1 MAVDFGKAKGSQLL
15 KDVASKNSVLNN
27 GTLVVHLEIDKLH
40 DNPDNKYLFG
50 MDEEDIRHTAE
61 GIKRNGFHGAIEV
74 FDTKE
79 GIYEIYSGHI
89 RKYGAMEAGMDK
101 IPCIISP
108 MPEPAQKRRLLVG
121 ANLYGRN
128 KIKGSNPIYTG
139 RQLVYHKETLKME
152 GFKGDIREQ
161 LAKEFGIS
169 GSQVL
174 RYMALTEMIEQLQE
188 ITGTGLVPFTMIYR
202 AKSYPEEKQKEL
214 YEYIMEKAGS
224 DLEPLTKSEL
234 KECFFKMHGEQPVPG
249 QMEISNYNV
258 DTEMISVISDG
269 DEAADKLTEQKSC
282 DGNCFY
288 CQETECNSSQEKREY
303 CIFDSEQP
311 CNMYNIHE
319 KAISLGVN
327 CNSSCCRDC
336 DKECSVRCNHWKH
349 VETYPVNNT
358 KAQAIENVV
367 HGEQLKIPSANE
379 VYKVYEDIERYVKGI
394 KNYYKLRDYLINN
407 YGKSHSYRGRSDIN
421 FQCSIR
427 GIRINRNDEIT
438 WSMFLDILSE
448 MIPLDKTKQ
457 EEQSV
462 APVPAVRANENEVTR
477 AERMIYE
484 VERQLSNDTTDSI
497 PWSRPEDALKVLRS
511 LVAMLEDE
519 IEAIS

>member
-1 MAVDFGKAKGSQLL
+1 MAVDFKKAKGSQLL
-15 KDVASKNSVLNN
+15 KDVAAKNSVLSN

-50 MDEEDIRHTAE
+50 MEETDIQHTAE

-74 FDTKE
+74 FDTGE
-79 GIYEIYSGHI
+79 GFYEIYSGHI

-128 KIKGSNPIYTG
+128 KVKGSNPIYTG

-169 GSQVL
+169 GSQVF

-214 YEYIMEKAGS
+214 YEYIMEKVGPN
-224 DLEPLTKSEL
+224 LEPLTKSEL
-234 KECFFKMHGEQPVPG
+234 KECFFKIHGEQPMPG
-249 QMEISNYNV
+249 QMELKDYSIETERIEPPVV
-258 DTEMISVISDG
+258 DPV
-269 DEAADKLTEQKSC
+269 LTE
-282 DGNCFY
+282 
-288 CQETECNSSQEKREY
+288 ETT
-303 CIFDSEQP
+303 
-311 CNMYNIHE
+311 
-319 KAISLGVN
+319 
-327 CNSSCCRDC
+327 
-336 DKECSVRCNHWKH
+336 DKECMECLLNNNSEAGILECHPENGEHKCRIDYD
-349 VETYPVNNT
+349 EEIPVDEE
-358 KAQAIENVV
+358 IV
-367 HGEQLKIPSANE
+367 HGEQLKIPSADE
-379 VYKVYEDIERYVKGI
+379 VYKVYEDMGQNVKVI
-394 KNYYKLRDYLINN
+394 KNYYKLKDYLINN
-407 YGKSHSYRGRSDIN
+407 YGRSYSYRGCSDFE

-438 WSMFLDILSE
+438 WSMFLDMLSAQ
-448 MIPLDKTKQ
+448 IPLDKIRQ
-457 EEQSV
+457 EEQITSV
-462 APVPAVRANENEVTR
+462 PVNTSEREATR
-477 AERMIYE
+477 VERMIYE

-497 PWSRPEDALKVLRS
+497 PWSRPEEALKVLRS

-519 IEAIS
+519 IEAIK

>member
-1 MAVDFGKAKGSQLL
+1 MAVDFRKAKGSQLL
-15 KDVASKNSVLNN
+15 KDVAAKNSVLSN

-50 MDEEDIRHTAE
+50 MEETDIQHTAE

-74 FDTKE
+74 FDTGE
-79 GIYEIYSGHI
+79 GFYEIYSGHI
-89 RKYGAMEAGMDK
+89 RKYGAMKAGMDK

-128 KIKGSNPIYTG
+128 KVKGSNPIYTG

-169 GSQVL
+169 GSQAF

-188 ITGTGLVPFTMIYR
+188 ITGMGLVPFTVIHT
-202 AKSYPEEKQKEL
+202 AKSYPVEKQEEL
-214 YEYIMEKAGS
+214 YGYIMEKAGP

-234 KECFFKMHGEQPVPG
+234 KECFYKIHGEQPMPG
-249 QMEISNYNV
+249 QMEIKDYR
-258 DTEMISVISDG
+258 I
-269 DEAADKLTEQKSC
+269 
-282 DGNCFY
+282 
-288 CQETECNSSQEKREY
+288 ETEHIESSVTSPALTKEAMDEECTDCMLNNNSEAG
-303 CIFDSEQP
+303 I
-311 CNMYNIHE
+311 
-319 KAISLGVN
+319 L
-327 CNSSCCRDC
+327 
-336 DKECSVRCNHWKH
+336 ECH
-349 VETYPVNNT
+349 P
-358 KAQAIENVV
+358 ENGEHKCLLDYDEDNPTPEEVV
-367 HGEQLKIPSANE
+367 HGEQLKIPSPNK
-379 VYKVYEDIERYVKGI
+379 VYKAYDEMDYNVKKI
-394 KNYYKLRDYLINN
+394 KNYYRLKDYLINN
-407 YGKSHSYRGRSDIN
+407 YGRSHSYRGCSDIK

-427 GIRINRNDEIT
+427 GIKINSYDEIT
-438 WSMFLDILSE
+438 WTMFLDILSG
-448 MIPLDKTKQ
+448 MVSLDKTKQ
-457 EEQSV
+457 EEQIT
-462 APVPAVRANENEVTR
+462 PVPAANTSEREATR
-477 AERMIYE
+477 VERMIYE

-497 PWSRPEDALKVLRS
+497 PWSRPEEALKVLRS

>member
-1 MAVDFGKAKGSQLL
+1 MAVDFRKAKGSQLL
-15 KDVASKNSVLNN
+15 KDVAAKNSVLSN

-50 MDEEDIRHTAE
+50 MEETDIQHTAE

-74 FDTKE
+74 FDTGE
-79 GIYEIYSGHI
+79 GFYEIYSGHI
-89 RKYGAMEAGMDK
+89 RKYGAMKAGMDK

-128 KIKGSNPIYTG
+128 KVKGSNPIYTG

-169 GSQVL
+169 GSQVF

-202 AKSYPEEKQKEL
+202 AKSYPEDKQKEL
-214 YEYIMEKAGS
+214 YEYIMEKAGP

-234 KECFFKMHGEQPVPG
+234 KECFFKIHGEQPMPG
-249 QMEISNYNV
+249 QMELSNYNV
-258 DTEMISVISDG
+258 DTEVIPATSDMP
-269 DEAADKLTEQKSC
+269 DKAIEELSEPYKSC

-288 CQETECNSSQEKREY
+288 CQETECNGSQEKREH
-303 CIFDSEQP
+303 CLFDLEQP
-311 CNMYNIHE
+311 CNIYNIHE

-327 CNSSCCRDC
+327 CNGICCRVC
-336 DKECSVRCNHWKH
+336 NKECSVRCNHWQH
-349 VETYPVNNT
+349 VNNT
-358 KAQAIENVV
+358 KGQVTENVV
-367 HGEQLKIPSANE
+367 HGEQEEQSVMEIFI
-379 VYKVYEDIERYVKGI
+379 VYETMGSDTKKI
-394 KNYYKLRDYLINN
+394 KDYYELRDHLFKN
-407 YGKSHSYRGRSDIN
+407 YGKTYHFYGNGDVSY
-421 FQCSIR
+421 QCSPK
-427 GIRINRNDEIT
+427 GIRINSHDELP
-438 WSMFLDILSE
+438 WNMFLDILSKK
-448 MIPLDKTKQ
+448 IHLRKKPKKQ
-457 EEQSV
+457 LT
-462 APVPAVRANENEVTR
+462 APVPAVEVDENEVTR
-477 AERMIYE
+477 VERMLYE

-497 PWSRPEDALKVLRS
+497 PWSRPEEALKVLRS

>member
-50 MDEEDIRHTAE
+50 MEEEDIRHTAE

-169 GSQVL
+169 GSQVF

-224 DLEPLTKSEL
+224 DLEPLTKGEL

-249 QMEISNYNV
+249 QMELKDYSFE
-258 DTEMISVISDG
+258 TEHIESSIASPS
-269 DEAADKLTEQKSC
+269 LTE
-282 DGNCFY
+282 
-288 CQETECNSSQEKREY
+288 EAIPEECT
-303 CIFDSEQP
+303 
-311 CNMYNIHE
+311 
-319 KAISLGVN
+319 
-327 CNSSCCRDC
+327 DC
-336 DKECSVRCNHWKH
+336 MLNNNLEAGILECHPENGEHKCWIDYDEENPV
-349 VETYPVNNT
+349 VEE
-358 KAQAIENVV
+358 IV

-407 YGKSHSYRGRSDIN
+407 YGRSHCYRGCSDIN

-448 MIPLDKTKQ
+448 MVPLDKTKQ

>member
-1 MAVDFGKAKGSQLL
+1 MAVDFRKAKGSQLL
-15 KDVASKNSVLNN
+15 KDVAAKNSVLSN

-50 MDEEDIRHTAE
+50 MEETDIQHTAE

-74 FDTKE
+74 FDTGE
-79 GIYEIYSGHI
+79 GFYEIYSGHI
-89 RKYGAMEAGMDK
+89 RKYGAMKAGMDK

-128 KIKGSNPIYTG
+128 KVKGSNPIYTG

-169 GSQVL
+169 GSQAF

-188 ITGTGLVPFTMIYR
+188 ITGMGLVPFTVIHT
-202 AKSYPEEKQKEL
+202 AKSYPVEKQEEL
-214 YEYIMEKAGS
+214 YGYIMEKAGP

-234 KECFFKMHGEQPVPG
+234 KECFYKIHGEQPMPG
-249 QMEISNYNV
+249 QMELKDYRI
-258 DTEMISVISDG
+258 
-269 DEAADKLTEQKSC
+269 
-282 DGNCFY
+282 
-288 CQETECNSSQEKREY
+288 ETEHIESSVTSPALTKEAMDEECTDCMLNNNSEAGILECHPENGEHKCLLDYDENESA
-303 CIFDSEQP
+303 SE
-311 CNMYNIHE
+311 E
-319 KAISLGVN
+319 
-327 CNSSCCRDC
+327 
-336 DKECSVRCNHWKH
+336 
-349 VETYPVNNT
+349 
-358 KAQAIENVV
+358 VV
-367 HGEQLKIPSANE
+367 HGEQLKIPSPNK
-379 VYKVYEDIERYVKGI
+379 VYKAYDEMDYNVKKI
-394 KNYYKLRDYLINN
+394 KNYYRLKDYLINN
-407 YGKSHSYRGRSDIN
+407 YGRSHSYRGCSDIK

-427 GIRINRNDEIT
+427 GIKINSYDEIT
-438 WSMFLDILSE
+438 WTMFLDILSG
-448 MIPLDKTKQ
+448 MVSLDKAKQ
-457 EEQSV
+457 EEQIT
-462 APVPAVRANENEVTR
+462 PVPAVNTSEREATKV
-477 AERMIYE
+477 ERMIYE

-497 PWSRPEDALKVLRS
+497 PWSRPEEALKVLRS